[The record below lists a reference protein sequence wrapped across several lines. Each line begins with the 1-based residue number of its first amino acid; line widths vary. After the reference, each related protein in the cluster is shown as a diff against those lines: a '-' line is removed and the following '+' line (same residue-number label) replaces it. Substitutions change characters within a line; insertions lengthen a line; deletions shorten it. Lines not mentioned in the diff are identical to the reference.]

1 MSNTSTD
8 AGAATPAGPARITW
22 EEAGQTRS
30 ALWHSESGW
39 APPQRVI
46 IADDTLT
53 ADSAYRLAQNGTG
66 MLWRG
71 DFQNARQLLSALAR
85 RADRGR
91 HAPTTDLAAAF
102 RHHRSEALRRAR
114 LLALV
119 LVPLDADYTVPL
131 RRAPDVRRACTETY
145 GPTTDASVTA
155 LRELVGVIG
164 AHEWRT
170 TGVDVPALGARI
182 HPHYGVFSP
191 VRGEYL
197 DLVNTAPLPAAW
209 AGGAGE
215 TGAGESGSSARAA
228 SAFDIGTGTGVL
240 AAVLARRGIRHVVGT
255 DQEPRALACARENI
269 TRLGLAGSV
278 EIARADLFPA
288 GRADLVVCNPPW
300 IPASAVTAT
309 DFAVYDP
316 DSRMLRGFLSG
327 LADHLEPAGEGWLV
341 LSDIAEHLGLRSR
354 GELLD
359 LIEDSGLEVV
369 ARLDTKPVHGRAADA
384 SDPLHAARSKE
395 VTSLWR
401 LRAVPAPAQA
411 PDVAADVADAA
422 R

>member
-1 MSNTSTD
+1 MTSTNT
-8 AGAATPAGPARITW
+8 ATEPAHITW
-22 EEAGQTRS
+22 VEAGRTRS

-39 APPQRVI
+39 APPKRVVL
-46 IADDTLT
+46 ADDTLT
-53 ADSAYRLAQNGTG
+53 ADAAYRLAQNGTG

-71 DFQNARQLLSALAR
+71 DFLGARQLLSAFSR
-85 RADRGR
+85 RVDRGR
-91 HAPTTDLAAAF
+91 HTPTTDLAAAF
-102 RHHRSEALRRAR
+102 RHHRAQALRRAR
-114 LLALV
+114 LLGLV

-131 RRAPDVRRACTETY
+131 RRAPDVRAACSETY
-145 GPTTDASVTA
+145 GAATAASVTA
-155 LRELVGVIG
+155 LRELVGIIG
-164 AHEWRT
+164 AHEWRL

-209 AGGAGE
+209 AGGPEAGSR
-215 TGAGESGSSARAA
+215 AGTVAGSTAA
-228 SAFDIGTGTGVL
+228 TTTATAFDIGTGTGVL

-255 DQEPRALACARENI
+255 DQAPRALTCAQENI
-269 TRLGLAGSV
+269 ERLGLSGEVDIVA
-278 EIARADLFPA
+278 ADLFPA

-300 IPASAVTAT
+300 IPAPAVTAT

-369 ARLDTKPVHGRAADA
+369 ARLDTKPVHSRAADA

-395 VTSLWR
+395 ITSLWR
-401 LRAVPAPAQA
+401 LRAAVPTVSANVSAGA
-411 PDVAADVADAA
+411 S

>member
-1 MSNTSTD
+1 MSSTNTR
-8 AGAATPAGPARITW
+8 AEPVRITW
-22 EEAGQTRS
+22 QEAGQTRS
-30 ALWHSESGW
+30 ASWHSESGW
-39 APPQRVI
+39 APPTRVV

-53 ADSAYRLAQNGTG
+53 ADAAYRLAQSGTG

-71 DFQNARQLLSALAR
+71 DFHNARQLLTALGR
-85 RADRGR
+85 RVDRGR
-91 HAPTTDLAAAF
+91 HTPTTDLAAAF
-102 RHHRSEALRRAR
+102 RRYRSEALRRAQ
-114 LLALV
+114 LLGLV

-131 RRAPDVRRACTETY
+131 RRAPDVRQACTETY
-145 GPTTDASVTA
+145 GKATDASVTA

-197 DLVNTAPLPAAW
+197 DLVNTAPLPEAW
-209 AGGAGE
+209 AGGAGD
-215 TGAGESGSSARAA
+215 AGSSASAA
-228 SAFDIGTGTGVL
+228 TAFDIGTGTGVL

-255 DQEPRALACARENI
+255 DQEPRALACARENLE
-269 TRLGLAGSV
+269 RLGLAGAV
-278 EIARADLFPA
+278 EILEADLFPA

-300 IPASAVTAT
+300 IPAPAVTAT

-359 LIEDSGLEVV
+359 LIEDAGLEVV
-369 ARLDTKPVHGRAADA
+369 ARLDTKPVHGRAADT

-401 LRAVPAPAQA
+401 LRAASPPASP
-411 PDVAADVADAA
+411 PDG

>member
-1 MSNTSTD
+1 MSTIRNSNTSNTGNTGNSNNTGD
-8 AGAATPAGPARITW
+8 AGHPSPTIGAPASATASATARIAW
-22 EEAGQTRS
+22 QESGHPRS
-30 ALWHSESGW
+30 ALWRSESGW
-39 APPQRVI
+39 APLKRVV
-46 IADDTLT
+46 IADDTMT
-53 ADSAYRLAQNGTG
+53 ADAAYRLAQNGTG

-71 DFQNARQLLSALAR
+71 DFLGARQLLSALGR
-85 RADRGR
+85 RVDRGR
-91 HAPTTDLAAAF
+91 QTPATDLASAF
-102 RHHRSEALRRAR
+102 RRYRSEALRRAQ

-131 RRAPDVRRACTETY
+131 RRAPDVRQACTETY
-145 GPTTDASVTA
+145 GPATDASVTP
-155 LRELVGVIG
+155 LRELLGVIG

-197 DLVNTAPLPAAW
+197 DLVNTAPLPDAA
-209 AGGAGE
+209 AGP
-215 TGAGESGSSARAA
+215 TGT
-228 SAFDIGTGTGVL
+228 AFDIGTGTGVL
-240 AAVLARRGIRHVVGT
+240 AAVLARRGIAHVVGT

-278 EIARADLFPA
+278 DIVEADLFPA

-316 DSRMLRGFLSG
+316 DSRMLRGFLAG
-327 LADHLEPAGEGWLV
+327 LADHLAPAGEGWLV

-354 GELLD
+354 GALLD
-359 LIEDSGLEVV
+359 LIEDAGLAVV
-369 ARLDTKPVHGRAADA
+369 ARLDTKPVHRRAADTA
-384 SDPLHAARSKE
+384 DPLHAARSKE
-395 VTSLWR
+395 TTSLWR
-401 LRAVPAPAQA
+401 LT
-411 PDVAADVADAA
+411 AASPTDS
-422 R
+422 

>member
-1 MSNTSTD
+1 MTSTNT
-8 AGAATPAGPARITW
+8 ATAPARITW
-22 EEAGQTRS
+22 AEAGRTRS

-39 APPQRVI
+39 APPERVV
-46 IADDTLT
+46 IADDTMT
-53 ADSAYRLAQNGTG
+53 ADAAYRHAKAGTG

-71 DFQNARQLLSALAR
+71 DFLGARQLLSALAR
-85 RADRGR
+85 RIDHAR
-91 HAPTTDLAAAF
+91 HAPATDLAAAF
-102 RHHRSEALRRAR
+102 RHYRSEALRRSR
-114 LLALV
+114 LLGLV

-145 GPTTDASVTA
+145 GPATDASVTA
-155 LRELVGVIG
+155 LRELLGVIG

-209 AGGAGE
+209 AGGSAAEVGSIAG
-215 TGAGESGSSARAA
+215 AA
-228 SAFDIGTGTGVL
+228 TAFDIGTGTGVL

-255 DQEPRALACARENI
+255 DQEPRALACARANI
-269 TRLGLAGSV
+269 GRLGLAGAV
-278 EIARADLFPA
+278 EIIKADLFPG

-316 DSRMLRGFLSG
+316 DSRMLRGFLAG
-327 LADHLEPAGEGWLV
+327 LADHLEAAGEGWLV

-359 LIEDSGLEVV
+359 LIEDAGLEVV
-369 ARLDTKPVHGRAADA
+369 ARLDAKPVHGRAADA

-401 LRAVPAPAQA
+401 LRAVSPPAQST
-411 PDVAADVADAA
+411 ADAPEA
-422 R
+422 SDAVR